1 MTEFESEPRSIS
13 DISRY
18 YADVLYAEDQS
29 INLYLSFEHLLN
41 TLPFSTDLTA
51 TGLYDKEF
59 MDHQLTTDPR
69 AAKEWMALMP
79 FLHIGR
85 LLEVSD
91 VPTADVKQWY
101 NDAVTGVSWLTNEE
115 HDSVCLE
122 YAGGTLQ
129 HLACSTSTI
138 CPQRFLERYLS
149 DDVYLP
155 NFQSDMYANRP
166 ERAAA
171 IASDK
176 LEIGIEHKIL
186 LADSSEDAWQA
197 YCASY
202 DDTVYA
208 MLGLSS
214 QDTDKNTP

>member
-1 MTEFESEPRSIS
+1 MTEFEGEPRSIS

-18 YADVLYAEDQS
+18 YADVLYAENQS

-51 TGLYDKEF
+51 AGLYDKES

-79 FLHIGR
+79 FLHIGP
-85 LLEVSD
+85 LLEASD

-101 NDAVTGVSWLTNEE
+101 NDAVTGVSWLASEE

-122 YAGGTLQ
+122 YADGTLQ
-129 HLACSTSTI
+129 YFACPRSAI
-138 CPQRFLERYLS
+138 CPQRFLKRYLS

-155 NFQSDMYANRP
+155 NFQSDMYNYRP
-166 ERAAA
+166 ERATA

-176 LEIGIEHKIL
+176 LEIGIEQKIL
-186 LADSSEDAWQA
+186 LPDSRETAWQA
-197 YCASY
+197 YCAAY
-202 DDTVYA
+202 DDTIYA
-208 MLGLSS
+208 MLDLPS
-214 QDTDKNTP
+214 Q